1 MKKITTLLLIILAML
16 VPTTA
21 SATATDQVIVTA
33 DSQET
38 APAVIDSIIAEEA
51 PQAAGID
58 ATTAATPVC
67 ATKGEQTSE
76 ITVDATTNADN
87 IAESTPAVESKA
99 KEQKESKKYKK
110 KNIDNTL
117 SEFEDCA
124 ENEKMGVEVKEKR
137 QSDKFMDTD
146 HVTKLLIAFFINFI
160 AIMVVVRWLYY
171 PKCKRGEFF
180 FTYILIAISTFML
193 IYVLGDV
200 KLKAGIALGLFAM
213 FSIIRYRTEQI
224 AIREMTYLFIII
236 ALSAING
243 LTISE
248 LSIGE
253 VLVINILFVAT
264 TWLCESKLFISHYS
278 YKVIKYDNIN
288 LITPD
293 KRKELI
299 DDLKMRT
306 GLNII
311 KVEVGAIDFLKDA
324 AIVKMYY
331 KSNEANNS
339 VDTTLKAP
347 TDEYKLK

>member
-1 MKKITTLLLIILAML
+1 MKLLTTLLLICSTMFVQAQN
-16 VPTTA
+16 VDSNNAPETGA
-21 SATATDQVIVTA
+21 VEAVSAVA
-33 DSQET
+33 
-38 APAVIDSIIAEEA
+38 
-51 PQAAGID
+51 
-58 ATTAATPVC
+58 
-67 ATKGEQTSE
+67 SE
-76 ITVDATTNADN
+76 IEKAEAVNVFIDYDN
-87 IAESTPAVESKA
+87 DLDQP
-99 KEQKESKKYKK
+99 
-110 KNIDNTL
+110 
-117 SEFEDCA
+117 
-124 ENEKMGVEVKEKR
+124 EKMAVSVKQKR
-137 QSDKFMDTD
+137 QSDEFIDTD
-146 HVTKLLIAFFINFI
+146 HVTKLLLAFLINLI
-160 AIMVVVRWLYY
+160 AIMIVVRWLYY

-224 AIREMTYLFIII
+224 AIREMTYLFVII

-253 VLVINILFVAT
+253 VIIINILFVAAI
-264 TWLCESKLFISHYS
+264 WVCESKLLISHYS
-278 YKVIKYDNIN
+278 YKVIKYDNIS

-293 KRKELI
+293 KREALI
-299 DDLKMRT
+299 ADLEKRT

-339 VDTTLKAP
+339 VDTTLKTP
-347 TDEYKLK
+347 TDEYKLKE

>member
-1 MKKITTLLLIILAML
+1 MKLLTTLLLICSTIFVQAQDIE
-16 VPTTA
+16 
-21 SATATDQVIVTA
+21 SDNAT
-33 DSQET
+33 
-38 APAVIDSIIAEEA
+38 
-51 PQAAGID
+51 
-58 ATTAATPVC
+58 TTAATVVVDNAAPEASVN
-67 ATKGEQTSE
+67 TKKMKADKVDVINDYDDDFGE
-76 ITVDATTNADN
+76 
-87 IAESTPAVESKA
+87 P
-99 KEQKESKKYKK
+99 
-110 KNIDNTL
+110 
-117 SEFEDCA
+117 
-124 ENEKMGVEVKEKR
+124 EKMAVSVKSKR
-137 QSDKFMDTD
+137 QSNDFIDTE
-146 HVTKLLIAFFINFI
+146 HVTKLLIAFLINFI
-160 AIMVVVRWLYY
+160 AIMIVVRWLYY

-224 AIREMTYLFIII
+224 AIREMTYLFVII

-253 VLVINILFVAT
+253 VIIINILFVAT
-264 TWLCESKLFISHYS
+264 TWICETKLLISHYS
-278 YKVIKYDNIN
+278 YKVIKYDNVN

-293 KRKELI
+293 KREELI
-299 DDLKMRT
+299 ADLEKRT
-306 GLNII
+306 GLKII

-339 VDTTLKAP
+339 VDTTLKTP
-347 TDEYKLK
+347 TDEYKLQQ

>member
-1 MKKITTLLLIILAML
+1 MKLLTTLLLICSTMFVQAQE
-16 VPTTA
+16 P
-21 SATATDQVIVTA
+21 ATENVV
-33 DSQET
+33 
-38 APAVIDSIIAEEA
+38 
-51 PQAAGID
+51 
-58 ATTAATPVC
+58 
-67 ATKGEQTSE
+67 
-76 ITVDATTNADN
+76 ATTNEVVTVEASQDVIAATEIVPASA
-87 IAESTPAVESKA
+87 IAEFDDDFGEP
-99 KEQKESKKYKK
+99 
-110 KNIDNTL
+110 
-117 SEFEDCA
+117 
-124 ENEKMGVEVKEKR
+124 EKMSLSVKPKR
-137 QSDKFMDTD
+137 LSDKFMDTE
-146 HVTKLLIAFFINFI
+146 HVTKLLLAFLINFI
-160 AIMVVVRWLYY
+160 AIMIVVRWLYY

-253 VLVINILFVAT
+253 VIIINALFIAT
-264 TWLCESKLFISHYS
+264 TWLCETKLLISHYS
-278 YKVIKYDNIN
+278 YKVIKYDNVN

-293 KRKELI
+293 KREELI
-299 DDLKMRT
+299 ADLEKRT
-306 GLNII
+306 GLKIE
-311 KVEVGAIDFLKDA
+311 KVEVGSIDFLKDA

-331 KSNEANNS
+331 KSTASNNS

-347 TDEYKLK
+347 VDEYKLKN

>member
-1 MKKITTLLLIILAML
+1 MKLLTTLLLICSTIF
-16 VPTTA
+16 V
-21 SATATDQVIVTA
+21 
-33 DSQET
+33 
-38 APAVIDSIIAEEA
+38 
-51 PQAAGID
+51 QAQNIESND
-58 ATTAATPVC
+58 ATTAVAVVTEN
-67 ATKGEQTSE
+67 TQQET
-76 ITVDATTNADN
+76 TV
-87 IAESTPAVESKA
+87 SK
-99 KEQKESKKYKK
+99 SS
-110 KNIDNTL
+110 KNIDIVDYDD
-117 SEFEDCA
+117 EFGEP
-124 ENEKMGVEVKEKR
+124 EKMAVSVKQKR
-137 QSDKFMDTD
+137 QSDEFIDTE
-146 HVTKLLIAFFINFI
+146 HVTKLLLAFIVNLI
-160 AIMVVVRWLYY
+160 AIMIIVRWLYY

-253 VLVINILFVAT
+253 VIIINVLFITAIII
-264 TWLCESKLFISHYS
+264 CESKLLISHYS

-293 KRKELI
+293 KREELI
-299 DDLKMRT
+299 ADLEKRT
-306 GLNII
+306 GLKVI

-339 VDTTLKAP
+339 VDTTLKTP
-347 TDEYKLK
+347 TDEYKLKN

>member
-1 MKKITTLLLIILAML
+1 MKINDKTITMKLLTTLLLICSTMFVQAQD
-16 VPTTA
+16 VENTT
-21 SATATDQVIVTA
+21 VT
-33 DSQET
+33 ET
-38 APAVIDSIIAEEA
+38 S
-51 PQAAGID
+51 
-58 ATTAATPVC
+58 TAAAVN
-67 ATKGEQTSE
+67 AVASE
-76 ITVDATTNADN
+76 IGK
-87 IAESTPAVESKA
+87 AEAV
-99 KEQKESKKYKK
+99 
-110 KNIDNTL
+110 NVFIDYDD
-117 SEFEDCA
+117 EFTQP
-124 ENEKMGVEVKEKR
+124 EKMAVSVKQKR
-137 QSDKFMDTD
+137 QSDDFIDTD
-146 HVTKLLIAFFINFI
+146 HVTKLLLAFLINFI
-160 AIMVVVRWLYY
+160 AIMIVVRWLYY

-253 VLVINILFVAT
+253 VIIINALFIIAIII
-264 TWLCESKLFISHYS
+264 CESKLLISHYS
-278 YKVIKYDNIN
+278 YKVIKYDNIS

-293 KRKELI
+293 KREELI
-299 DDLKMRT
+299 ADLEKRT
-306 GLNII
+306 GLKII

-339 VDTTLKAP
+339 VDTTLKTP
-347 TDEYKLK
+347 TDEYKLKE

>member
-1 MKKITTLLLIILAML
+1 MKLLTTLLLICSTIFVQAQDIESNQ
-16 VPTTA
+16 VPETGATEA
-21 SATATDQVIVTA
+21 VSAVA
-33 DSQET
+33 
-38 APAVIDSIIAEEA
+38 
-51 PQAAGID
+51 
-58 ATTAATPVC
+58 
-67 ATKGEQTSE
+67 SE
-76 ITVDATTNADN
+76 IEK
-87 IAESTPAVESKA
+87 AEAVNVFIDYDDDV
-99 KEQKESKKYKK
+99 EQP
-110 KNIDNTL
+110 
-117 SEFEDCA
+117 
-124 ENEKMGVEVKEKR
+124 EKMAVSVKQKR
-137 QSDKFMDTD
+137 HSDEFIDTD
-146 HVTKLLIAFFINFI
+146 HVTKLLLAFLINLI

-224 AIREMTYLFIII
+224 AIREMTYLFVII

-253 VLVINILFVAT
+253 VIIINILFIAAI
-264 TWLCESKLFISHYS
+264 WICESKLLISHYS
-278 YKVIKYDNIN
+278 YKVIKYDNIS

-293 KRKELI
+293 KREELI
-299 DDLKMRT
+299 ADLEKRT
-306 GLNII
+306 GLKIV

-339 VDTTLKAP
+339 VDTTLKTP
-347 TDEYKLK
+347 TDEYKLKE

>member
-1 MKKITTLLLIILAML
+1 MKQITTVLLLLL
-16 VPTTA
+16 LGLFTRTSECTVY
-21 SATATDQVIVTA
+21 ATNTSVAAVALTA
-33 DSQET
+33 DLITDEGEYGLEGNDKK
-38 APAVIDSIIAEEA
+38 AVS
-51 PQAAGID
+51 
-58 ATTAATPVC
+58 
-67 ATKGEQTSE
+67 
-76 ITVDATTNADN
+76 
-87 IAESTPAVESKA
+87 
-99 KEQKESKKYKK
+99 
-110 KNIDNTL
+110 
-117 SEFEDCA
+117 
-124 ENEKMGVEVKEKR
+124 VKEDRK
-137 QSDKFMDTD
+137 SKDFLDTE
-146 HVTKLLIAFFINFI
+146 HVIELLIAFLINL
-160 AIMVVVRWLYY
+160 ASIMIVVRGLYY

-253 VLVINILFVAT
+253 VIIINALFITAIIV
-264 TWLCESKLFISHYS
+264 CESKLLISHYS
-278 YKVIKYDNIN
+278 YKVIKYDNIS

-293 KRKELI
+293 KREELI
-299 DDLKMRT
+299 ADLEKRT
-306 GLNII
+306 GLKII

-331 KSNEANNS
+331 KSNEASNS
-339 VDTTLKAP
+339 VDTTLKTP

>member
-1 MKKITTLLLIILAML
+1 MLAF
-16 VPTTA
+16 TDA
-21 SATATDQVIVTA
+21 SAATTPQTAVVENGVATNSEATA
-33 DSQET
+33 
-38 APAVIDSIIAEEA
+38 APVDAV
-51 PQAAGID
+51 
-58 ATTAATPVC
+58 TAATEVETPV
-67 ATKGEQTSE
+67 
-76 ITVDATTNADN
+76 
-87 IAESTPAVESKA
+87 A
-99 KEQKESKKYKK
+99 KNNNK
-110 KNIDNTL
+110 KNAATNYGLDLDDEN
-117 SEFEDCA
+117 
-124 ENEKMGVEVKEKR
+124 NEKMGVEIKEKR
-137 QSDKFMDTD
+137 QSSKLIDTE
-146 HVTKLLIAFFINFI
+146 HVRNLLIAFLINFI
-160 AIMVVVRWLYY
+160 AIMIVVRWLYY

-253 VLVINILFVAT
+253 VIIINALFIT
-264 TWLCESKLFISHYS
+264 TIIICESKLLVSHYS

-293 KRKELI
+293 KREDLI
-299 DDLKMRT
+299 ADLEKRT
-306 GLNII
+306 GLKII

-331 KSNEANNS
+331 KSNEASNS
-339 VDTTLKAP
+339 VDTTLKTP
-347 TDEYKLK
+347 TDEYKLKE

>member
-1 MKKITTLLLIILAML
+1 MRLLTTLLLICSTIFVQAQNIES
-16 VPTTA
+16 TD
-21 SATATDQVIVTA
+21 ATAAVAVVTENTQ
-33 DSQET
+33 QET
-38 APAVIDSIIAEEA
+38 
-51 PQAAGID
+51 
-58 ATTAATPVC
+58 
-67 ATKGEQTSE
+67 
-76 ITVDATTNADN
+76 TV
-87 IAESTPAVESKA
+87 SK
-99 KEQKESKKYKK
+99 SS
-110 KNIDNTL
+110 KNIDIVDYDD
-117 SEFEDCA
+117 EFGEP
-124 ENEKMGVEVKEKR
+124 EKMAVSVKQKR
-137 QSDKFMDTD
+137 QSDEFIDTE
-146 HVTKLLIAFFINFI
+146 HVTKLLLAFIVNLI
-160 AIMVVVRWLYY
+160 AIMIIVRWLYY

-253 VLVINILFVAT
+253 VIIINVLFITAIII
-264 TWLCESKLFISHYS
+264 CESKLLISHYS

-293 KRKELI
+293 KREELI
-299 DDLKMRT
+299 ADLEKRT
-306 GLNII
+306 GLKVI

-331 KSNEANNS
+331 KSNEVNNS
-339 VDTTLKAP
+339 VDTTLKTP
-347 TDEYKLK
+347 TDEYKLN

>member
-1 MKKITTLLLIILAML
+1 MFVQAQDAASDNTVEKNTT
-16 VPTTA
+16 
-21 SATATDQVIVTA
+21 SAI
-33 DSQET
+33 S
-38 APAVIDSIIAEEA
+38 AV
-51 PQAAGID
+51 
-58 ATTAATPVC
+58 
-67 ATKGEQTSE
+67 TSE
-76 ITVDATTNADN
+76 IEK
-87 IAESTPAVESKA
+87 AEAV
-99 KEQKESKKYKK
+99 
-110 KNIDNTL
+110 NVFIDYDDELNQT
-117 SEFEDCA
+117 
-124 ENEKMGVEVKEKR
+124 EKMAVSVKQKR
-137 QSDKFMDTD
+137 QSDEFIDTD
-146 HVTKLLIAFFINFI
+146 HVTSLLIAFIINLI
-160 AIMVVVRWLYY
+160 AIMIIVRWLYY

-224 AIREMTYLFIII
+224 AIREMTYLFTII
-236 ALSAING
+236 AVSAING

-253 VLVINILFVAT
+253 VIIINILFIAVIVI
-264 TWLCESKLFISHYS
+264 CESKLLISHYS

-293 KRKELI
+293 KREELI
-299 DDLKMRT
+299 ADLEKRT
-306 GLNII
+306 GLKVI

-339 VDTTLKAP
+339 VDTTLKTP
-347 TDEYKLK
+347 TDEYKLKE

>member
-1 MKKITTLLLIILAML
+1 MKKFTTLLLFILAML
-16 VPTTA
+16 VSTNASAATANRANTTVGIQDTDPAISQTA
-21 SATATDQVIVTA
+21 STAVDATVCVT
-33 DSQET
+33 
-38 APAVIDSIIAEEA
+38 EE
-51 PQAAGID
+51 PQAATD
-58 ATTAATPVC
+58 N
-67 ATKGEQTSE
+67 KS
-76 ITVDATTNADN
+76 DNARQDLV
-87 IAESTPAVESKA
+87 AENKV
-99 KEQKESKKYKK
+99 QKESKKNNKK
-110 KNIDNTL
+110 KNANNILVELEYDEDN
-117 SEFEDCA
+117 ER
-124 ENEKMGVEVKEKR
+124 MGVEVKEKR
-137 QSDKFMDTD
+137 QSDKFIDTN
-146 HVTKLLIAFFINFI
+146 HVTKLLLAFFINFI
-160 AIMVVVRWLYY
+160 AIMIVVRWLYY
-171 PKCKRGEFF
+171 PRCKRGEFF

-253 VLVINILFVAT
+253 VIIINILFIIT
-264 TWLCESKLFISHYS
+264 TWICETKLLISHYS

-293 KRKELI
+293 KREELI
-299 DDLKMRT
+299 ADLEKRT
-306 GLNII
+306 GLKVI